1 MIRPLWPFYLNIL
14 SETIHLIS
22 WSAHSGLPFFYK
34 ERLVGECWLGFRSD
48 SSHVWVV
55 LVSKVSPIIT
65 SRVFY
70 ISSKHI
76 LVNIYILCWTGM
88 LHTFNVVKWKC
99 WCQMNRSKGE
109 KLFNSSSTN
118 WIPSAKLLIK
128 NIFQQPVGQAWKN
141 IQSNA
146 SGIFLYFE
154 FGLVWKFGQ
163 ASHGKYSF

>member
-1 MIRPLWPFYLNIL
+1 MIRPLWPFYLKIL

-76 LVNIYILCWTGM
+76 LVNILCWTSM
-88 LHTFNVVKWKC
+88 LHKFNVVKWKC
-99 WCQMNRSKGE
+99 WCQMIKRWKIIQFKLNKLNTKCRAFDQKHFSAASRSSLE
-109 KLFNSSSTN
+109 
-118 WIPSAKLLIK
+118 
-128 NIFQQPVGQAWKN
+128 
-141 IQSNA
+141 
-146 SGIFLYFE
+146 
-154 FGLVWKFGQ
+154 
-163 ASHGKYSF
+163 KYSV